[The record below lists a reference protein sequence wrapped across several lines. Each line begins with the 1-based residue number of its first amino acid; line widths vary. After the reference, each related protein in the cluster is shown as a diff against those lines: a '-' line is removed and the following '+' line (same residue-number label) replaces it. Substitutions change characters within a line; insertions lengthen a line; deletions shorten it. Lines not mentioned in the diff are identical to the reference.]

1 MSHPRSYLS
10 VLVPALAVL
19 AATPAVAMDAND
31 VQIHGFVSQGYLK
44 TTDNNVYSTT
54 TTAGGTFDFN
64 EVGVN
69 FTATPIDRLRVGVQ
83 IFAQNVGKYG
93 EGKPQIDW
101 AYGEYELPTGKND
114 YTASISAG
122 RVKTSHGLYNDY
134 RDLDMTRTN
143 VFLPD
148 SVYSTTYRD
157 FSIAVNGAELNG
169 TVNAGAFGSF
179 HANAYIGGQ
188 NVAADSA
195 IADRYNEAATV
206 SSVDNIT
213 VQRAD
218 GGGLEWTTPLEGLR
232 FKGSVIHVTHMIAD
246 VTTASGTILAEP
258 VPGLTLNTTNPES
271 WKIDLTNYINWIVG
285 GEYQVGNFT
294 FASEYSNAFYQV
306 DIDVPAYAYT
316 ASPLLGG
323 PGTTAPIHQHISNRT
338 QGAYLNGSYRFHP
351 KWEAS
356 LMGTWSYSK
365 NYDGT
370 GDSVSDFKRAGIV
383 ALRFD
388 PTEHW
393 LIKAEFQRNCGTLG
407 LYSPE
412 NPNGKSEYWNLFALK
427 TTFDF

>member
-1 MSHPRSYLS
+1 MSLSRAYLP

-19 AATPAVAMDAND
+19 AAAPVVAMDASD

-44 TTDNNVYSTT
+44 TTDNNVYGTT

-64 EVGVN
+64 EIGVN

-101 AYGEYELPTGKND
+101 AYGEYELPTGKSD
-114 YTASISAG
+114 CSASLSAG

-134 RDLDMTRTN
+134 RDLDMTRTG

-157 FSIAVNGAELNG
+157 FSIAVNGAEVNG
-169 TVNAGAFGSF
+169 TMNGGFGSL

-195 IADRYNEAATV
+195 IADRFNAAATV

-213 VQRAD
+213 VERAD
-218 GGGLEWTTPLEGLR
+218 GGGLEWTTPIDGLR
-232 FKGSVIHVTHMIAD
+232 FKGSVIHVTHMLAD
-246 VTTASGTILAEP
+246 VTTASGTTLAEP
-258 VPGLTLNTTNPES
+258 VPGMTIDSTIPKS
-271 WKIDLTNYINWIVG
+271 WQIDLTHYINWIVG

-306 DIDVPAYAYT
+306 DINLPAYSYT
-316 ASPLLGG
+316 APPALGG
-323 PGTTAPIHQHISNRT
+323 PGTTVAQQQHISNRT
-338 QGAYLNGSYRFHP
+338 QGAYVNGSYRFHP

-365 NYDGT
+365 NYNGT
-370 GDSVSDFKRAGIV
+370 ADAVADFKRAGII

-393 LIKAEFQRNCGTLG
+393 LIKAEFQRNCGALG
-407 LYSPE
+407 LYAPE
-412 NPNGKSEYWNLFALK
+412 NPNGMTEYWNLFAVK